1 MFSGQVCEWFHQ
13 VKCDLAFKPTN
24 AIVTVQQVAA
34 PIVVDAKPTCVTT
47 CTQTAAAAQSVAVPV
62 VVPVVVAAPVVTTVQ
77 QQLPNPIA
85 QEILS
90 RPREVLAPVVGIS
103 TVPVLPIT
111 DKVIATAA
119 APANTVI
126 QNAPTRVVNVPA
138 GIIST
143 QQIPTANTATL
154 GTGILSNLQ
163 TTSSGW
169 GSAIQAPKV
178 LAAAPIVASG
188 WGSQR
193 TQQLAAPVAV
203 NSGWGSGQQQM
214 SGYSGQNPGMASAN
228 NMFGPLA
235 GLYGNGIMNHF
246 VTPFM
251 GFPFAGAFGF
261 MGWIFYTC
269 TFAEFYVSLLRLRST
284 WLNFCTQLF
293 K

>member
-1 MFSGQVCEWFHQ
+1 M
-13 VKCDLAFKPTN
+13 
-24 AIVTVQQVAA
+24 
-34 PIVVDAKPTCVTT
+34 DAKPTCVTT

-62 VVPVVVAAPVVTTVQ
+62 VVAAPVVTTVQ
-77 QQLPNPIA
+77 QQLSNPIA

-103 TVPVLPIT
+103 TVPILPTT

-119 APANTVI
+119 APATTVI
-126 QNAPTRVVNVPA
+126 QNAPTRVVNIPA

-143 QQIPTANTATL
+143 QQIPTINTATL

-178 LAAAPIVASG
+178 LAATPIVASG

-203 NSGWGSGQQQM
+203 NSGWGSGQQHM

-235 GLYGNGIMNHF
+235 GVYGNGIMNHF
-246 VTPFM
+246 ITPFM

-261 MGWIFYTC
+261 MGWVFYTC
-269 TFAEFYVSLLRLRST
+269 TFAEFYVSLSRL
-284 WLNFCTQLF
+284 WLT
-293 K
+293 